1 MITPGDGFMIL
12 LALGP
17 ALPRN
22 EFFKAII
29 SDLETLDWRKHG
41 TGKTDAVSWRKFP
54 RTWKRCFSYRMRNSN
69 KKCSY
74 VPPNL
79 SA

>member
-1 MITPGDGFMIL
+1 MITPGDGPEWLMIL

-41 TGKTDAVSWRKFP
+41 TGKTDAVS
-54 RTWKRCFSYRMRNSN
+54 
-69 KKCSY
+69 
-74 VPPNL
+74 
-79 SA
+79 

>member
-1 MITPGDGFMIL
+1 MITTGDEPEGLMIL

-29 SDLETLDWRKHG
+29 SDLEILGWRKHG
-41 TGKTDAVSWRKFP
+41 TGKTDAVS
-54 RTWKRCFSYRMRNSN
+54 
-69 KKCSY
+69 
-74 VPPNL
+74 
-79 SA
+79 